1 MFNLDQW
8 QEIAATIQ
16 KNKMRTFLTA
26 FSIAWGIFLLVVLL
40 GAGSGF
46 LNGVLYQWR
55 DDAMNSFKITPG
67 TTSMPY
73 KGMKPGKKI
82 QLTNEDFK
90 MIAGNVQGVEHIAAR
105 YFLSREYPIR
115 YKLNHARFT
124 VRATHPGHLYY
135 ENTEIT
141 QGRFLNEKDLMER
154 RKIAVIGANV
164 VNILFKN
171 DDPMG
176 KWIEINKIPY
186 KVVGVFDD
194 AGRGFEISII
204 YIPISTAQMVY
215 NGANKVY
222 EILFTPG
229 SASLKDTRLM
239 EKETTRIL
247 VEHHRFSP
255 EDNRAVDVTNNN
267 ETMQKVLNMISGIK
281 FFIWIIGVGTITAG
295 IVGVS
300 NIMMISINERTREIG
315 IRKAIGAID
324 TEKFK
329 ALLEYISPKGV
340 EKEGAIQFEIRAA
353 VELTEAH
360 FIRAGY
366 SANADIVLDT
376 RENVLAVRESNL
388 TFEKDNI
395 FVEIEK
401 GDQEFDKKQ
410 IETGLSDG
418 INIEVLSGVTEKDKI
433 KKL

>member
-82 QLTNEDFK
+82 QLTNEDFE

-215 NGANKVY
+215 NGANKVH
-222 EILFTPG
+222 EILFTTG

-267 ETMQKVLNMISGIK
+267 EIMQKVLNMISGIK
-281 FFIWIIGVGTITAG
+281 IFIWIIGVGTITAG

-315 IRKAIGAID
+315 IRKAIGATPASIISLVLHESFVI
-324 TEKFK
+324 T
-329 ALLEYISPKGV
+329 LL
-340 EKEGAIQFEIRAA
+340 
-353 VELTEAH
+353 
-360 FIRAGY
+360 AGY
-366 SANADIVLDT
+366 VGLVLGVATIEFASWAFEHFKLQSEFFRNPEIDFKT
-376 RENVLAVRESNL
+376 VITATIFLVFAGVLAGFFPARL
-388 TFEKDNI
+388 AA
-395 FVEIEK
+395 
-401 GDQEFDKKQ
+401 
-410 IETGLSDG
+410 
-418 INIEVLSGVTEKDKI
+418 KI
-433 KKL
+433 KPVEALREE

>member
-1 MFNLDQW
+1 MFNLDKW
-8 QEIAATIQ
+8 SEIISTIS
-16 KNKMRTFLTA
+16 KNKLRTFLTA

-46 LNGVLYQWR
+46 LNGILYQFR
-55 DDAMNSFKITPG
+55 DDAMNSFKISPG

-73 KGMKPGKKI
+73 KGMKPGKRI
-82 QLTNEDFK
+82 QLTNEDYE
-90 MIAGNVQGVEHIAAR
+90 MIADNVQGVEHITAR
-105 YFLSREYPIR
+105 YFLSGEYPIR
-115 YKLNHARFT
+115 YKLNNARFT

-135 ENTEIT
+135 EKTEIT

-164 VNILFKN
+164 VKILFIN

-204 YIPISTAQMVY
+204 YIPISTAQSVY
-215 NGANKVY
+215 NGANKVH
-222 EILFTPG
+222 EILFTTG
-229 SASLKDTRLM
+229 NVSLKDTRLM
-239 EKETTRIL
+239 EKVTTRIL

-255 EDNRAVDVTNNN
+255 EDERAVDVENNN

-315 IRKAIGAID
+315 IRKAIGATPNSIISLVLQESFVI
-324 TEKFK
+324 T
-329 ALLEYISPKGV
+329 LL
-340 EKEGAIQFEIRAA
+340 
-353 VELTEAH
+353 
-360 FIRAGY
+360 AGY
-366 SANADIVLDT
+366 VGLVLGVATIEFASWAFEHFELQSEYFRNPEIDFKT
-376 RENVLAVRESNL
+376 VITATIFLVFAGVLAGFFPARL
-388 TFEKDNI
+388 AA
-395 FVEIEK
+395 
-401 GDQEFDKKQ
+401 
-410 IETGLSDG
+410 
-418 INIEVLSGVTEKDKI
+418 KI
-433 KKL
+433 KPVEALREE

>member
-8 QEIAATIQ
+8 QEIAATIR

-82 QLTNEDFK
+82 QLTNEDFDK
-90 MIAGNVQGVEHIAAR
+90 IASNVEGVEHITAR
-105 YFLSREYPIR
+105 YFLSGEYSIR
-115 YKLNHARFT
+115 YKLNHAKFT

-176 KWIEINKIPY
+176 KWIEINQIPY
-186 KVVGVFDD
+186 KVVGIFDD
-194 AGRGFEISII
+194 AGRVFEISII

-215 NGANKVY
+215 NGANKVH
-222 EILFTPG
+222 EILFTTG
-229 SASLKDTRLM
+229 NASLKDTRLM
-239 EKETTRIL
+239 FTQTKNIL
-247 VEHHRFSP
+247 IEHHKFSP
-255 EDNRAVDVTNNN
+255 EDYRAINITNNN
-267 ETMQKVLNMISGIK
+267 ETMQKFLSMISGIK

-315 IRKAIGAID
+315 IRKAIGATPGSIISLVLQESFVI
-324 TEKFK
+324 T
-329 ALLEYISPKGV
+329 LL
-340 EKEGAIQFEIRAA
+340 
-353 VELTEAH
+353 
-360 FIRAGY
+360 AGY
-366 SANADIVLDT
+366 VGLVTGVVVVEIGSWAFEHFELQTEFFRNPEIDFKTVITATIFL
-376 RENVLAVRESNL
+376 VLA
-388 TFEKDNI
+388 
-395 FVEIEK
+395 
-401 GDQEFDKKQ
+401 
-410 IETGLSDG
+410 
-418 INIEVLSGVTEKDKI
+418 GVIAGFFPARLAAKI
-433 KKL
+433 KPVEALREE

>member
-1 MFNLDQW
+1 MFNLDKW
-8 QEIAATIQ
+8 QEIATTIR

-55 DDAMNSFKITPG
+55 DDAMNSFKISPG
-67 TTSMPY
+67 TTSMAY

-82 QLTNEDFK
+82 QLTNEDFEN
-90 MIAGNVQGVEHIAAR
+90 IASNVQGVEHITAR
-105 YFLSREYPIR
+105 YFLSGEYSIR
-115 YKLNHARFT
+115 YKLNHAKFT

-176 KWIEINKIPY
+176 KWIEINQIPY

-194 AGRGFEISII
+194 EGRTFEISII

-215 NGANKVY
+215 NGANKVH
-222 EILFTPG
+222 EILFTTG
-229 SASLKDTRLM
+229 NASLKDTRLM
-239 EKETTRIL
+239 FTQTKNIL
-247 VEHHRFSP
+247 VEHHKFSP
-255 EDNRAVDVTNNN
+255 EDYRAIDITNNN
-267 ETMQKVLNMISGIK
+267 ETMQKFLSMISGIK

-315 IRKAIGAID
+315 IRKAIGATPGSIISLVLQESFVI
-324 TEKFK
+324 T
-329 ALLEYISPKGV
+329 LL
-340 EKEGAIQFEIRAA
+340 
-353 VELTEAH
+353 
-360 FIRAGY
+360 AGY
-366 SANADIVLDT
+366 VGLVT
-376 RENVLAVRESNL
+376 GVVV
-388 TFEKDNI
+388 
-395 FVEIEK
+395 VEIGSWAFEHFEL
-401 GDQEFDKKQ
+401 QSEFFRNPEIDFKTV
-410 IETGLSDG
+410 ITATIFL
-418 INIEVLSGVTEKDKI
+418 VFAGVIAGFFPARIAAKI
-433 KKL
+433 KPVEALREE